1 MLIKASIGEQLGSF
15 CIQTD
20 PAEGATYCGS
30 LIALKRLPSASYR
43 QGLTDLHQNLDIY
56 LIHRNKHKEAAK
68 KGRLR
73 NRSQVKEQE
82 NSPELEEIET
92 SNLSNTEFRVMIIRI
107 LNSMKRGIETLKKR
121 TSQI

>member
-1 MLIKASIGEQLGSF
+1 MYTNRPSRGSHVLWIIDSSEEVAQCQL
-15 CIQTD
+15 QTGFD
-20 PAEGATYCGS
+20 
-30 LIALKRLPSASYR
+30 I
-43 QGLTDLHQNLDIY
+43 DLHQNLDIY

-92 SNLSNTEFRVMIIRI
+92 SSLSNTEFRVMIIRI